1 MKQKCCLRLLL
12 KILCFMLTKYSQS
25 NILLASFA
33 AAVKALL
40 ALCCAVKPVLKNE
53 AKLTW
58 QWPFQR
64 SCYTVNMTAH
74 PLVQLISDI
83 FWSTHLK
90 LPCCISRAKVLD
102 HGAACYNI
110 ASMLTQMCYCLT
122 WVVCSSAVIL
132 FVSFEWLYISFVPSM
147 IASEQS
153 SAFVLIENGS
163 LLALVEEDVV

>member
-1 MKQKCCLRLLL
+1 MCTVLRPIKLSGTLKFFLSTRSSSPQLYTCCGFLSCFCDVLLSCTTHSFGLNTGEQYTIGPVHQKYQYTVKQKCCLRLLL

-25 NILLASFA
+25 NILMASFA

-83 FWSTHLK
+83 FLINTPQAALLHL
-90 LPCCISRAKVLD
+90 
-102 HGAACYNI
+102 
-110 ASMLTQMCYCLT
+110 
-122 WVVCSSAVIL
+122 
-132 FVSFEWLYISFVPSM
+132 
-147 IASEQS
+147 
-153 SAFVLIENGS
+153 
-163 LLALVEEDVV
+163 